1 MKKLFLTFLIALTA
15 SSGMLAADPPGLG
28 PFSIAPDKQIYFAPG
43 NLQYQPST
51 DTWRFAPNQYDVIGD
66 NNLSLYPTYDGWIDL
81 FTWGSGNNPIGLAQ
95 TTASGNYVDWG
106 VNVIDDYPAYTW
118 RAITKDEMQYLLFL
132 RQNANALWVTATVC
146 DVTGIILMPDD
157 FVHYSHT
164 GVGMWNTTRASFTD
178 NVLSAGE
185 WARWEAAGSVFLP
198 STGYLNPDPEYSLV
212 DEGTGG
218 YYWTSTLC
226 SADAQSAYEFSWST
240 GGTDHLGTH
249 AVFSARRDIAHSVR
263 LVYGAP
269 ESECEHQNILLT
281 EDFGGN
287 EPSDPAICATPYP
300 NLAASYT
307 QSYANMGSGKAMIT
321 KRGWVNPFS
330 TTWSDQC
337 DHTFEGDYQRGYF
350 MEVDGLGD
358 GAPVVSYPLQITP
371 PCMLH
376 CECYVANVDAY
387 SRGGSFAFA
396 QLALEVVDRATGRQL
411 GLRDSGPLPQGSYM
425 STPWIKLSLD
435 LDIQVA
441 GRDVEFRIL
450 NTATSMDGNDFA
462 IDDISVW
469 ECVPELPVECSFSDT
484 LFLDDF
490 SGNNTADPQIATS
503 RNANIG
509 TAYRQVFS
517 ESDLTCGYENNFQK
531 TYLLTKVGKHAA
543 GWHLQDDHTFAA
555 DTTRGYFLLVDD
567 GPCAG
572 EPIYT
577 SPAVSVNP
585 GDLINYSAWFSNIK
599 TWYGSASQNGLTIPS
614 FTLDLKDAR
623 TGLVL
628 DSYSTGEIP
637 YDSSQPLESDYRNP
651 APWIRGGAE
660 FTVPAQTSSIKLVI
674 TPTRTS
680 NRWGNDYA
688 IDDISII
695 RCIEG
700 SVLEGCDSVEYTS
713 ADGASEVFYADTTF
727 VDGNG
732 SQVTIKVHNSVHT
745 SRTLQGEEEV
755 VYKGVTYTEST
766 TLLERGTTEFG
777 CESVDTVHIEVT
789 PIQEEYLDSL
799 IVNEMDWI
807 ICCNNRRLR
816 AHYPA
821 DTYEYQWYKDGQP
834 VRSYYPDYH
843 DYYTE
848 DRRLTGSFHLIVK
861 AGTDVNGTISYK
873 RVRSNTI
880 TIAAPSRVSVAPNPA
895 AQGEAIRISA
905 EGEFRYRLVSLSG
918 LCLTSGSAEQ
928 EALLP
933 VLPQGIYLV
942 EIVQE
947 NEVSTLK
954 LMVR

>member
-95 TTASGNYVDWG
+95 TTASNNYVDWG
-106 VNVIDDYPAYTW
+106 VNVIDNYPANSW
-118 RAITKDEMQYLLFL
+118 RALT
-132 RQNANALWVTATVC
+132 ANELNYILTGREDSRALWATATVC
-146 DVTGIILMPDD
+146 DVNGIILMPDD
-157 FVHYSHT
+157 FRSNQHT
-164 GVGMWNTTRASFTD
+164 GVGMWNGSKVYYTD
-178 NVLSAGE
+178 NVLSAGD
-185 WARWEAAGSVFLP
+185 WARWEAAGAVFLP
-198 STGYLNPDPEYSLV
+198 SAGLLWTDPAYRMGNV
-212 DEGTGG
+212 GTAG
-218 YYWTSTLC
+218 YYWTS
-226 SADAQSAYEFSWST
+226 SADSTNSSSAYEFSWHDSSSSR
-240 GGTDHLGTH
+240 
-249 AVFSARRDIAHSVR
+249 VFLNYYAIPTLQNIAHSVR
-263 LVYGAP
+263 LIYGAP

-307 QSYANMGSGKAMIT
+307 QSYDNMGSGKAMIT

-441 GRDVEFRIL
+441 GRAVEFRIL

-469 ECVPELPVECSFSDT
+469 ECTDILPIEFS
-484 LFLDDF
+484 
-490 SGNNTADPQIATS
+490 
-503 RNANIG
+503 
-509 TAYRQVFS
+509 
-517 ESDLTCGYENNFQK
+517 
-531 TYLLTKVGKHAA
+531 
-543 GWHLQDDHTFAA
+543 
-555 DTTRGYFLLVDD
+555 
-567 GPCAG
+567 
-572 EPIYT
+572 
-577 SPAVSVNP
+577 
-585 GDLINYSAWFSNIK
+585 
-599 TWYGSASQNGLTIPS
+599 
-614 FTLDLKDAR
+614 
-623 TGLVL
+623 
-628 DSYSTGEIP
+628 
-637 YDSSQPLESDYRNP
+637 
-651 APWIRGGAE
+651 
-660 FTVPAQTSSIKLVI
+660 
-674 TPTRTS
+674 
-680 NRWGNDYA
+680 
-688 IDDISII
+688 
-695 RCIEG
+695 
-700 SVLEGCDSVEYTS
+700 GCDSVEYSPQGGTT
-713 ADGASEVFYADTTF
+713 EVFYKDTTF
-727 VDGNG
+727 VDQSGA
-732 SQVTIKVHNSVHT
+732 QVEIKVHNSVHT
-745 SRTLQGEEEV
+745 ARTLQGEEEV
-755 VYKGVTYTEST
+755 VYQGVTYTEST
-766 TLLERGTTEFG
+766 TLFERDTTEFG
-777 CESVDTVHIEVT
+777 CERVDTIHIDVT
-789 PIQEEYLDSL
+789 HVSEEYLDSL
-799 IVNEMDWI
+799 IVNEMNWI
-807 ICCNNRRLR
+807 ICCNNRLLR

-821 DTYEYQWYKDGQP
+821 DTYEYQWYKDGQA
-834 VRSYYPDYH
+834 VSSYYPDYH

-848 DRRLTGSFHLIVK
+848 DRRLQGEFYLIVK
-861 AGTDVNGTISYK
+861 AATDANGTMTYK

-880 TIAAPSRVSVAPNPA
+880 TIAAPSLVSVSPNPA
-895 AQGEAIRISA
+895 SQGEVISITA
-905 EGEFRYRLVSLSG
+905 EGPFQYRLVTLSG
-918 LCLTSGSAEQ
+918 LCLTAGSAEQ
-928 EALLP
+928 NALLP

-942 EIVQE
+942 EILQE